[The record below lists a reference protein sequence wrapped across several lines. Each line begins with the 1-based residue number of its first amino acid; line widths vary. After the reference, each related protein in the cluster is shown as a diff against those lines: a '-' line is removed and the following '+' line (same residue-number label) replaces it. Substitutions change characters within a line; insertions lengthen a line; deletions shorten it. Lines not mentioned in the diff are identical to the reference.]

1 VSSSSQNQNQK
12 KDDRMSLS
20 EHFAPPAAADPGD
33 GLFARPRPKAHPT
46 NDPDGVM
53 AGLHGD
59 AELVAFVR
67 RRRPTAAT
75 AAGVGVG
82 VGVASVGN
90 DSSGDNPPKTS
101 GGLAVVEYGA
111 SWCAKCHEMFP
122 AYLGLAR
129 KYPQHRYAVAH
140 VDELSAKARSGA
152 LFGGRSGSGGNG
164 GDGGSGGGGTAVRY
178 TPTFALYDGS
188 GSGRQVGEV
197 VGRDPQR
204 LEDHLWLHSD

>member
-1 VSSSSQNQNQK
+1 
-12 KDDRMSLS
+12 MSLS
-20 EHFAPPAAADPGD
+20 EHFAPPTFRDPGDD
-33 GLFARPRPKAHPT
+33 GLFARPRPKPHPT

-53 AGLHGD
+53 VGLHGD

-67 RRRPTAAT
+67 RRRSPAA
-75 AAGVGVG
+75 AAAAAGDGDDMSGVGVG
-82 VGVASVGN
+82 VVGGRGGSVGA
-90 DSSGDNPPKTS
+90 PKTS
-101 GGLAVVEYGA
+101 SGLAVVEYGA

-140 VDELSAKARSGA
+140 VDGLSAKARSGA
-152 LFGGRSGSGGNG
+152 LFGGGGGGAGGGAGS
-164 GDGGSGGGGTAVRY
+164 DGASGGGGVGTAVRF
-178 TPTFALYDGS
+178 TPTFALYDGC

-204 LEDHLWLHSD
+204 LEDHLWLHAD

>member
-1 VSSSSQNQNQK
+1 
-12 KDDRMSLS
+12 MSLS
-20 EHFAPPAAADPGD
+20 EHFAPPTSADQGDD
-33 GLFARPRPKAHPT
+33 GLFARPRPKPHPT
-46 NDPDGVM
+46 HDPDGVM
-53 AGLHGD
+53 VGLHGD

-67 RRRPTAAT
+67 RGARGGGAT
-75 AAGVGVG
+75 AGGGGDGAGVGGG
-82 VGVASVGN
+82 VGGRAAPTPTKGGSKQPAAN
-90 DSSGDNPPKTS
+90 T
-101 GGLAVVEYGA
+101 GLAVVEYGA

-152 LFGGRSGSGGNG
+152 LFA
-164 GDGGSGGGGTAVRY
+164 GGGGGGAGAGAAAAGGGGAAVRY
-178 TPTFALYDGS
+178 TPTFALYDGA

-197 VGRDPQR
+197 VGRDPRR